1 MTNHADIYS
10 QQLFILTGTSGSG
23 KSAIS
28 AELIKKFTN
37 LVYIHG
43 DALIREECLQIMNE
57 LQPHAFTDVYAA
69 LGENTA
75 YYVFLHSKKDIFFIK
90 NLAGNPAL
98 IQALEVLSRLFV
110 DNKQYMAKW
119 QNRIHVRL
127 FKIIQDSLANG
138 HAVLVD
144 MVLDQVGLNRFKQ
157 FMPHIINVYVPLKQL
172 LEYTWLR
179 NKRAIK
185 ENTLVD
191 FRQPSMVCSQLGMFV
206 SNKSKPNKSHIIL
219 EEIRQD
225 EVKGILTRSIQ
236 DHQQLGVYIDTDVEK
251 LFMQLSENL
260 NLKYYNRFYARI
272 HANIVLNSRNLAWNN
287 LIEVIY
293 RYMDE
298 VINQRKL
305 SGP

>member
-23 KSAIS
+23 KSSIS

-98 IQALEVLSRLFV
+98 IQALEMLSRLFV

-157 FMPHIINVYVPLKQL
+157 FMPHVINVYVPLKQL

-206 SNKSKPNKSHIIL
+206 INKSKPNMSHIIL

-225 EVKGILTRSIQ
+225 EVKGILTRTIQ

-251 LFMQLSENL
+251 LFMQFSENL

-287 LIEVIY
+287 LIEAIY

-305 SGP
+305 SVP